1 MPSIGSEL
9 GVTEFET
16 TFALAPYFKVDALYV
31 VAAKVLEARSMVRTP
46 LTTLAVA
53 VYESEFGCET
63 TGTIANVPAL
73 VGRSLDSEYEPPA
86 LSVPEY

>member
-1 MPSIGSEL
+1 MPSEFVL
-9 GVTEFET
+9 GVVELET
-16 TFALAPYFKVDALYV
+16 TLALAPYFSVEALYV
-31 VAAKVLEARSMVRTP
+31 VAASVLEARSIVRTP

-73 VGRSLDSEYEPPA
+73 VGLVLDSAYEPPA